1 MHWKSAW
8 PVCLHNKYLKE
19 DDCFILKLCS
29 FLYKLF
35 VNDKEF
41 TLAECKCFQMQTIF
55 IFFLLSLTACTHV
68 LNVNRINNN
77 KKNMHLCDCFVII
90 SWMPTPTAFFIS
102 SSQVLWLCSWS
113 GNMKSWKDP
122 WVLLSNILH
131 SLSRITKS

>member
-1 MHWKSAW
+1 MKLLSMHWKSAW

-77 KKNMHLCDCFVII
+77 KKICIFVIALR
-90 SWMPTPTAFFIS
+90 SLAGCQHQQHFS
-102 SSQVLWLCSWS
+102 SVPVKYCGFVHDLATWNHEKIPECYC
-113 GNMKSWKDP
+113 P
-122 WVLLSNILH
+122 IFCTV
-131 SLSRITKS
+131 